1 MVALRKSLTAHSDIQ
16 SQQNCPDTSTA
27 VTLMNPFLIFVLHCH
42 LNLRLPTT
50 KRVGRQVRTVAP
62 VDESP
67 ESGRG
72 HGEGRATVFA
82 HWPGFGCLCVDSFP
96 GMQSWAMSWWTSR
109 GEAAHTDTTV
119 LRAPGCHA
127 VLYRTVV
134 AGVPHWQAGTTRQGL
149 TAGRDHTALGA
160 LMNTSLRLVIHP
172 G

>member
-109 GEAAHTDTTV
+109 ERRHTQTQQFSGLPAATLCCIGQWWRGFPTG
-119 LRAPGCHA
+119 RQG
-127 VLYRTVV
+127 
-134 AGVPHWQAGTTRQGL
+134 PHGRDSWQAGTTRRSVL
-149 TAGRDHTALGA
+149 
-160 LMNTSLRLVIHP
+160 S
-172 G
+172 